1 MVSSLRRLTAVMH
14 VCVAM
19 DLLSVRTPP
28 PAAVNV
34 RRISHSA
41 ILCIIHYK
49 NMPMQYTENILVVKM
64 KIFTRK
70 NLIFF
75 LILLKT

>member
-1 MVSSLRRLTAVMH
+1 MMGRLTLMVPSLRRLTAVMH

-34 RRISHSA
+34 CRISHIGLIY
-41 ILCIIHYK
+41 ILYILFVCI
-49 NMPMQYTENILVVKM
+49 EA
-64 KIFTRK
+64 
-70 NLIFF
+70 
-75 LILLKT
+75 